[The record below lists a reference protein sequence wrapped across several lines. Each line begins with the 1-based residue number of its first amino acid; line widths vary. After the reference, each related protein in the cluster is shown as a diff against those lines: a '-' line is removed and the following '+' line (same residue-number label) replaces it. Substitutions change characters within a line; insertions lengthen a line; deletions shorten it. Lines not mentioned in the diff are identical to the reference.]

1 MAQRFRKQ
9 TLFVYN
15 LQYDPQTAFLHVLQQ
30 ALKNGVTVTS
40 TLEMVRQA
48 RKKGLRAP
56 VLFMGYYNP
65 ILSYGE
71 EKLLKDCREA
81 GVNGFIV
88 VDLPPEE
95 AVTFRNW
102 CAKGG

>member
-1 MAQRFRKQ
+1 M
-9 TLFVYN
+9 N
-15 LQYDPQTAFLHVLQQ
+15 HQQ

-40 TLEMVRQA
+40 VLDMVRQA

-65 ILSYGE
+65 MLSYGE
-71 EKLLKDCREA
+71 ERLLKDCKEA
-81 GVNGFIV
+81 GVNGFII

-95 AVTFRNW
+95 AVTFRNFS
-102 CAKGG
+102 AKAGYVCCCIEMGFG